1 MSVAQFYHE
10 CDATVRVFQLHMV
23 CKCRANCRGSTHF
36 TVTEMAAARVVLEMR
51 CTVTFAAVYG
61 LITADASERA
71 KTAVYAVHEAAF
83 APTDKTFVVIQQK

>member
-1 MSVAQFYHE
+1 
-10 CDATVRVFQLHMV
+10 
-23 CKCRANCRGSTHF
+23 
-36 TVTEMAAARVVLEMR
+36 MAAARVVLEMR